1 MKLKILALIL
11 TLMSLSLLFVLPA
24 SAGMNIELPI
34 DVEERYTDIEYEQE
48 DITNIYGEI
57 IDEEVQKEL
66 ETKKTVYIIVLVVL
80 LIISIVIL
88 VVTIKRAKA
97 EKDAIED

>member
-48 DITNIYGEI
+48 DVTNIYGEI

-97 EKDAIED
+97 EKDAIEK